1 MLYGM
6 TTRFRCADPQPVW
19 RVWDA
24 FGIETAE
31 MIGYWEASLT
41 LILSLRLSLSLSRTL
56 ALALTRR
63 RRSAVPGVHRLSHP
77 EEHEEREEEGGGRE
91 HDLEPAQHWVHLVR
105 GRVRVLGL
113 GLRIWVFFCTRFWD

>member
-31 MIGYWEASLT
+31 MIGYWEVSLT
-41 LILSLRLSLSLSRTL
+41 LSLSLSLSLSRTL
-56 ALALTRR
+56 ALILTRPRLIAPSPSRVRRGVRRPR
-63 RRSAVPGVHRLSHP
+63 RRCSLPRTCAAATPPWSA
-77 EEHEEREEEGGGRE
+77 
-91 HDLEPAQHWVHLVR
+91 
-105 GRVRVLGL
+105 
-113 GLRIWVFFCTRFWD
+113 

>member
-31 MIGYWEASLT
+31 MIGYWEVSLT
-41 LILSLRLSLSLSRTL
+41 LSLSLSLSLSLTNPKPNNPSPNPIAIHATL
-56 ALALTRR
+56 PCQNGWWR
-63 RRSAVPGVHRLSHP
+63 
-77 EEHEEREEEGGGRE
+77 
-91 HDLEPAQHWVHLVR
+91 
-105 GRVRVLGL
+105 LGL
-113 GLRIWVFFCTRFWD
+113 G

>member
-31 MIGYWEASLT
+31 MIGYWEVRRTLTLSLT
-41 LILSLRLSLSLSRTL
+41 LSLTVALSLTLTLTLRLSLTVTLARALSRR
-56 ALALTRR
+56 A
-63 RRSAVPGVHRLSHP
+63 RRSRASRRSSVTC
-77 EEHEEREEEGGGRE
+77 
-91 HDLEPAQHWVHLVR
+91 AHLTLIR
-105 GRVRVLGL
+105 TLP
-113 GLRIWVFFCTRFWD
+113 